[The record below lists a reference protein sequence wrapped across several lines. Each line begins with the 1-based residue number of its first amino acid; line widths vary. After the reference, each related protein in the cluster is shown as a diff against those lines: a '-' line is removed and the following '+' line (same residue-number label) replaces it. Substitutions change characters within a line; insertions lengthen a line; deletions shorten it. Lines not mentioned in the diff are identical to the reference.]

1 MAAHDDRIRAIRTNF
16 DQALDRLMA
25 HLDALD
31 DRTAA
36 KQPADGWS
44 AAQIGWHVALTN
56 DFLSSVMG
64 GGVPNMIVPKPEG
77 FVEQMATTPFPDR
90 VKTFPALEPPVGA
103 SRAEASARLRASGE
117 AFSRALASASPE
129 RCATTC
135 VQMPFGAVF
144 SLYEL
149 GEFTGSH
156 IERHIGQFDRTLA
169 MA

>member
-1 MAAHDDRIRAIRTNF
+1 MAAHDDRIRAIRTSF
-16 DQALDRLMA
+16 DQALDQLTA

-31 DRTAA
+31 DHAA
-36 KQPADGWS
+36 TKQPADGWS

-56 DFLSSVMG
+56 DFLSGVLG
-64 GGVPNMIVPKPEG
+64 GGVPDMIVPKPEG
-77 FVEQMATTPFPDR
+77 FVEQLATMPFPDR
-90 VKTFPALEPPVGA
+90 VKTFPALEPPADA

-117 AFSRALASASPE
+117 TFTRALASASPE
-129 RCATTC
+129 RCATSC

-149 GEFTGSH
+149 GEFMGAH

-169 MA
+169 LA